1 MPSTLIVFYS
11 YTGTSRRVAQLL
23 AAQQGWP
30 VGEVVEE
37 RPRSGAVGTWRCL
50 LDSLLGREPPIR
62 YEGPEPG
69 GFDQV
74 VLVAPV
80 WLYQLAGPMRSFVTH
95 HSLRL
100 RRYAVATTM
109 NASGADNAEAEIER
123 LLRQAPLLTAV
134 FRARSV
140 EDGSCADA
148 LQAFGDVLAGKP
160 AAAPVRPMEYSHG
173 TA

>member
-30 VGEVVEE
+30 VGEIIEE
-37 RPRSGAVGTWRCL
+37 HPRAGASGTLRCL
-50 LDSLLGREPPIR
+50 LDSLLGREPPVR

-80 WLYQLAGPMRSFVTH
+80 WVYQLAGPMRSFI
-95 HSLRL
+95 SRFWPRL
-100 RRYAVATTM
+100 PHYAIVTTM
-109 NASGADNAEAEIER
+109 NARGAENVEAEIAR
-123 LLRQAPLLTAV
+123 LLRQPPVLTAA
-134 FRARSV
+134 FRARTV
-140 EDGSCADA
+140 
-148 LQAFGDVLAGKP
+148 VLS
-160 AAAPVRPMEYSHG
+160 SH
-173 TA
+173 

>member
-30 VGEVVEE
+30 VGEIIEE
-37 RPRSGAVGTWRCL
+37 HPRAGAGGTLRCV
-50 LDSLLGREPPIR
+50 LDSLLGREPPVR

-80 WLYQLAGPMRSFVTH
+80 WVYQLAGPMRSFI
-95 HSLRL
+95 SRYAPRL
-100 RRYAVATTM
+100 SHYAVATTM
-109 NASGADNAEAEIER
+109 SGSGAENVQSEIAR
-123 LLRQAPLLTAV
+123 LLRQPPLRTAA
-134 FRARSV
+134 FPTRTV
-140 EDGSCADA
+140 EDGSFANA
-148 LQAFGDVLAGKP
+148 LQAFGDALSGGN
-160 AAAPVRPMEYSHG
+160 APMRPMEYSPR
-173 TA
+173 AA

>member
-30 VGEVVEE
+30 VGEIIEE
-37 RPRSGAVGTWRCL
+37 HPRAGAKGTLRCL
-50 LDSLLGREPPIR
+50 LDSLLGREPPVR

-80 WLYQLAGPMRSFVTH
+80 WVYQLAGPMRSFIARFWP
-95 HSLRL
+95 RL
-100 RRYAVATTM
+100 PHYAIVTTM
-109 NASGADNAEAEIER
+109 NARGAENVEGSRRESGRRGTSRWRRRRGSMCGDKMSEEWTR
-123 LLRQAPLLTAV
+123 KLRGRQ
-134 FRARSV
+134 R
-140 EDGSCADA
+140 
-148 LQAFGDVLAGKP
+148 
-160 AAAPVRPMEYSHG
+160 
-173 TA
+173 